1 MENNND
7 EEFNLKFSNSTKT
20 MKKKSSLKSGKK
32 RKSSELN
39 KVKFSK
45 FSNEST
51 LNQNIKKIKT
61 QQTKLNTNENY
72 NHLLCQN
79 FNEIINDIKKNR
91 ENTKRSKSS
100 KNPKNYSKDTHKKI
114 ISLTNREI
122 INDFYDYTENCMLL
136 ITDITPK
143 NKLKNQIPPKDFIF
157 YKNTFRKRICVFDL
171 DETIVHCVGSIKNK
185 KPSDYQNVIKVLLPS
200 KIAVDV
206 GLNVRPNWKE
216 SIKKISEKY
225 YIVVYTAS
233 HNSYADSVLNFLDP
247 ENEIF
252 EYRLYR
258 KDCIESNVN
267 GTKFYVKDLDIFQN
281 FNLKDIIIIDN
292 SVLSFAYH
300 LENGI
305 PIVPYYDSKEDS
317 ELPILASYLEN
328 IFNYEDLREANK
340 IHIKMHIFL
349 KEAIKEKNDNQSES
363 EEEEEKE
370 EDNDNKNDNKNDK
383 NDNKN
388 DKNNDKNDNKN
399 DNNDNKN
406 NNKNDNK
413 NDNKNNNK
421 NDNNNKSNNYS
432 KSNNNIININNNNDN
447 DNDNNIKYIRSNN
460 HHLSLKDKEIALQK
474 LNIIKTFKEEIST
487 PINKEKSER
496 ILSKEKK
503 RKRIKRKNSDE
514 IELNKE
520 NINEVPKKHSK
531 RKSKFDIIFND
542 ESESENEN
550 EHEKIIKLNSNKKF
564 KRRKREIKTKL
575 QTVMNELHNQFKN
588 SILNINPIL

>member
-1 MENNND
+1 MENNINNN
-7 EEFNLKFSNSTKT
+7 ENELKIITSNSTKII
-20 MKKKSSLKSGKK
+20 KKKSSLKTNK
-32 RKSSELN
+32 RKSSDSN

-45 FSNEST
+45 FSNEPT
-51 LNQNIKKIKT
+51 VNKNLKKIKT
-61 QQTKLNTNENY
+61 QQNQLNTNENY

-91 ENTKRSKSS
+91 EKQKRSKSS
-100 KNPKNYSKDTHKKI
+100 KNPKNHSKDTQKKI

-136 ITDITPK
+136 ITDIKPK
-143 NKLKNQIPPKDFIF
+143 NKIKNQIPPKDFIF
-157 YKNTFRKRICVFDL
+157 YKKTFRKRICVFDL

-185 KPSDYQNVIKVLLPS
+185 NPSEYQNVIKVLLPN

-206 GLNVRPNWKE
+206 GLNIRPNWKE

-225 YIVVYTAS
+225 YIVAYTAS

-252 EYRLYR
+252 EHRLYR
-258 KDCIESNVN
+258 NDCIECNVN
-267 GTKFYVKDLDIFQN
+267 GSKFYVKDLDIFKN

-328 IFNYEDLREANK
+328 IFHYDDLREANK

-349 KEAIKEKNDNQSES
+349 NEAIKEKNDRDSES
-363 EEEEEKE
+363 DEEEEKE
-370 EDNDNKNDNKNDK
+370 EV
-383 NDNKN
+383 
-388 DKNNDKNDNKN
+388 
-399 DNNDNKN
+399 DNNDNN
-406 NNKNDNK
+406 NDDENEND
-413 NDNKNNNK
+413 
-421 NDNNNKSNNYS
+421 
-432 KSNNNIININNNNDN
+432 NDN
-447 DNDNNIKYIRSNN
+447 DNDNNNKSKKANRNSIHR
-460 HHLSLKDKEIALQK
+460 LSLEDKEMTLQK
-474 LNIIKTFKEEIST
+474 LNNIKTFKEERGT

-496 ILSKEKK
+496 LLSKEKK
-503 RKRIKRKNSDE
+503 KKKLKKMNTGDFNY
-514 IELNKE
+514 NKE
-520 NINEVPKKHSK
+520 KINEDEDLTQNLHSK

-542 ESESENEN
+542 DEYESENESEQEN
-550 EHEKIIKLNSNKKF
+550 IIKLYSNKKF
-564 KRRKREIKTKL
+564 QRRKRKIKTKL

>member
-1 MENNND
+1 
-7 EEFNLKFSNSTKT
+7 
-20 MKKKSSLKSGKK
+20 
-32 RKSSELN
+32 
-39 KVKFSK
+39 
-45 FSNEST
+45 
-51 LNQNIKKIKT
+51 
-61 QQTKLNTNENY
+61 
-72 NHLLCQN
+72 
-79 FNEIINDIKKNR
+79 
-91 ENTKRSKSS
+91 
-100 KNPKNYSKDTHKKI
+100 
-114 ISLTNREI
+114 
-122 INDFYDYTENCMLL
+122 MLL

-185 KPSDYQNVIKVLLPS
+185 KPSEYQNVIKVLLPN

-206 GLNVRPNWKE
+206 GLNVRPNWKD

-225 YIVVYTAS
+225 YIVVCTAS

-349 KEAIKEKNDNQSES
+349 DESIKEKNDNKSES
-363 EEEEEKE
+363 EE
-370 EDNDNKNDNKNDK
+370 
-383 NDNKN
+383 
-388 DKNNDKNDNKN
+388 
-399 DNNDNKN
+399 
-406 NNKNDNK
+406 
-413 NDNKNNNK
+413 
-421 NDNNNKSNNYS
+421 
-432 KSNNNIININNNNDN
+432 
-447 DNDNNIKYIRSNN
+447 
-460 HHLSLKDKEIALQK
+460 
-474 LNIIKTFKEEIST
+474 
-487 PINKEKSER
+487 
-496 ILSKEKK
+496 
-503 RKRIKRKNSDE
+503 
-514 IELNKE
+514 
-520 NINEVPKKHSK
+520 
-531 RKSKFDIIFND
+531 
-542 ESESENEN
+542 
-550 EHEKIIKLNSNKKF
+550 
-564 KRRKREIKTKL
+564 
-575 QTVMNELHNQFKN
+575 
-588 SILNINPIL
+588 

>member
-143 NKLKNQIPPKDFIF
+143 NKLKNKIPPKDFIF

>member
-1 MENNND
+1 MENIIFNNEND
-7 EEFNLKFSNSTKT
+7 SKIPSSNSTKII
-20 MKKKSSLKSGKK
+20 KKKSSLKTNK
-32 RKSSELN
+32 RKSSDLN
-39 KVKFSK
+39 RVKFSK
-45 FSNEST
+45 FSKEST
-51 LNQNIKKIKT
+51 IDKNIKKNKT
-61 QQTKLNTNENY
+61 QKTELNSNENY

-79 FNEIINDIKKNR
+79 FNEIIDDIKKNR
-91 ENTKRSKSS
+91 EKQKRSKSS
-100 KNPKNYSKDTHKKI
+100 KNPKNYSKDTQKKI

-136 ITDITPK
+136 ITDMKPK
-143 NKLKNQIPPKDFIF
+143 NKIKNQITPKDFIF
-157 YKNTFRKRICVFDL
+157 YKKTFRKRICVFDL

-185 KPSDYQNVIKVLLPS
+185 KPSEYQNVIKVLLPN

-206 GLNVRPNWKE
+206 GLNIRPNWKE
-216 SIKKISEKY
+216 SLKKISEKY
-225 YIVVYTAS
+225 YIVTYTAS

-258 KDCIESNVN
+258 KDCIECNVN
-267 GTKFYVKDLDIFQN
+267 GTKFYVKDLDIFKN

-349 KEAIKEKNDNQSES
+349 NEAIKEKNDKDSES
-363 EEEEEKE
+363 DDEEEEKE
-370 EDNDNKNDNKNDK
+370 DANNNINENNENNNNESNDNKNENNNNNNNES

-388 DKNNDKNDNKN
+388 EN
-399 DNNDNKN
+399 
-406 NNKNDNK
+406 
-413 NDNKNNNK
+413 
-421 NDNNNKSNNYS
+421 NDNNNE
-432 KSNNNIININNNNDN
+432 NNDN
-447 DNDNNIKYIRSNN
+447 NKNKKNNRNSL
-460 HHLSLKDKEIALQK
+460 HRLSLEDKEKTLQK
-474 LNIIKTFKEEIST
+474 LNNIKIFQEERGT

-496 ILSKEKK
+496 ILSKEK
-503 RKRIKRKNSDE
+503 RKKKIKRLNSDD
-514 IELNKE
+514 IKYNKE
-520 NINEVPKKHSK
+520 NEIEEETLTQKHHSK

-542 ESESENEN
+542 NESESENEN
-550 EHEKIIKLNSNKKF
+550 LQENIIKLYPNKKF
-564 KRRKREIKTKL
+564 QRRKRKIKTKL

>member
-1 MENNND
+1 MENNNIINN
-7 EEFNLKFSNSTKT
+7 ENNLNITSSNSTKII
-20 MKKKSSLKSGKK
+20 KKKSSLKTNK
-32 RKSSELN
+32 RKSSDLN

-45 FSNEST
+45 FSNEPT
-51 LNQNIKKIKT
+51 LNKNLKKNKT
-61 QQTKLNTNENY
+61 QQTELNSNENY

-91 ENTKRSKSS
+91 EKQKRSKSS
-100 KNPKNYSKDTHKKI
+100 KNPKNHSKDTQKKI

-122 INDFYDYTENCMLL
+122 IHDFYDYTENCMLL
-136 ITDITPK
+136 ITDIKPK
-143 NKLKNQIPPKDFIF
+143 NKIKNQIPPKDFIF
-157 YKNTFRKRICVFDL
+157 YKKTFRKRICVFDL

-185 KPSDYQNVIKVLLPS
+185 KPSEYQNVIKVLLPN

-206 GLNVRPNWKE
+206 GLNIRPNWKE

-225 YIVVYTAS
+225 YIVAYTAS

-258 KDCIESNVN
+258 KDCIECNVN
-267 GTKFYVKDLDIFQN
+267 ETKFYVKDLDIFKN

-328 IFNYEDLREANK
+328 IFNYEDLRDANK

-349 KEAIKEKNDNQSES
+349 NEAIKEKNNDKESES
-363 EEEEEKE
+363 DEEEEKE
-370 EDNDNKNDNKNDK
+370 D
-383 NDNKN
+383 
-388 DKNNDKNDNKN
+388 
-399 DNNDNKN
+399 
-406 NNKNDNK
+406 
-413 NDNKNNNK
+413 
-421 NDNNNKSNNYS
+421 DNNN
-432 KSNNNIININNNNDN
+432 INENNNNDN
-447 DNDNNIKYIRSNN
+447 DNDHNNKNKKNN
-460 HHLSLKDKEIALQK
+460 RNSIHRLSLEDKEMTLQK
-474 LNIIKTFKEEIST
+474 LNNIKTFKEERGT

-496 ILSKEKK
+496 ELSKEKRKKKLK
-503 RKRIKRKNSDE
+503 RMNTEDLKC
-514 IELNKE
+514 NKE
-520 NINEVPKKHSK
+520 NVIDDETLTQKHHSK

-542 ESESENEN
+542 EESESENEN
-550 EHEKIIKLNSNKKF
+550 EHENIIKLYSNKKF
-564 KRRKREIKTKL
+564 QRRKRKIKTKL